1 MLVIN
6 FSEQYFKMKKL
17 IQNTK
22 EIYCTHDANLT
33 VSGILM
39 IVFSL
44 TIHECVEKYWKGH
57 SAHHFRHPIY
67 FFVLFLFARELKTQI
82 CKDK

>member
-1 MLVIN
+1 MN
-6 FSEQYFKMKKL
+6 RL

-33 VSGILM
+33 VSGIFA

-57 SAHHFRHPIY
+57 SAHHFRQPIC
-67 FFVLFLFARELKTQI
+67 FFVLFLFARELRTQI
-82 CKDK
+82 RKDRWRQREGYLG

>member
-1 MLVIN
+1 
-6 FSEQYFKMKKL
+6 MKRL

-33 VSGILM
+33 VSEIHV

-44 TIHECVEKYWKGH
+44 TIHEYVEKYWKGH
-57 SAHHFRHPIY
+57 NAHHFQHPIC
-67 FFVLFLFARELKTQI
+67 FFVLLFVSKKVENPDSQR
-82 CKDK
+82 

>member
-1 MLVIN
+1 
-6 FSEQYFKMKKL
+6 MKRL

-33 VSGILM
+33 VSKILV

-44 TIHECVEKYWKGH
+44 TIHECVEKYWKEH
-57 SAHHFRHPIY
+57 NAHHFRHPIC

-82 CKDK
+82 LKDKWRQTEG